1 MNQVV
6 FVGRL
11 VRPVELRKVGNHSR
25 VVNNIIAIN
34 RYQKDANG
42 DRLADFIPFVAW
54 DHMADL
60 LQKYCDKGQQVSIS
74 GRMQSRKYTNK
85 DNQDVYVL
93 ECLVSDMTLIYQKES
108 TTKRREPA
116 NISETESENITRAVG
131 QANNI

>member
-42 DRLADFIPFVAW
+42 ERLADFIPFVAW